1 MYEYSRDYLNKLI
14 AQSGV
19 KMGTAK
25 QGAMVA
31 IIELLDENALDGL
44 IKSIRDDYNSMKV
57 ELSQKDD
64 AITDRKNKLF
74 TLTINAQQKEKEYSG
89 KLEAIKALNLE
100 IERLEEEK
108 DKKKMDM
115 LCEGLLPEE
124 RSRLLAFDA
133 AIRLLDDRY
142 GRRGVDAEQ
151 IIRSA
156 SNVAA
161 NWRHEPEKACGKEI
175 NP

>member
-25 QGAMVA
+25 QAAMVA
-31 IIELLDENALDGL
+31 IIELLDENILDGL
-44 IKSIRDDYNSMKV
+44 IKSIRADYNSMKD
-57 ELSQKDD
+57 ELRWMTYNIQEAKRSEIQK
-64 AITDRKNKLF
+64 RGEV
-74 TLTINAQQKEKEYSG
+74 NALKEEVN
-89 KLEAIKALNLE
+89 ALNLE
-100 IERLEEEK
+100 INRLVE
-108 DKKKMDM
+108 DKNKKMQEM
-115 LCEGLLPEE
+115 LCEGMLPEE
-124 RSRLLAFDA
+124 RSRVLAFKA
-133 AIRLLDDRY
+133 AMNLIEERY
-142 GRRGVDAEQ
+142 GLRADADQ

>member
-14 AQSGV
+14 TKSGV

-44 IKSIRDDYNSMKV
+44 IKSILADYNSMKV
-57 ELSQKDD
+57 ELSQKDKV
-64 AITDRKNKLF
+64 IDRSVEKLRW
-74 TLTINAQQKEKEYSG
+74 LTNSIQEAERAKIQ
-89 KLEAIKALNLE
+89 KLEEVKELNLE

-108 DKKKMDM
+108 GKKRLEA
-115 LCEGLLPEE
+115 LCEGILPEE
-124 RSRLLAFDA
+124 KSRVLAFNA
-133 AIRLLDDRY
+133 AMKLMEERY
-142 GRRGVDAEQ
+142 GRRADADQ

>member
-1 MYEYSRDYLNKLI
+1 MYEDSRDYLNKLI
-14 AQSGV
+14 TKSGV

-25 QGAMVA
+25 QAAMVA

-44 IKSIRDDYNSMKV
+44 IKSIRADYNSMKD
-57 ELSQKDD
+57 EL
-64 AITDRKNKLF
+64 RW
-74 TLTINAQQKEKEYSG
+74 LTYNIQEAERAKIQ
-89 KLEAIKALNLE
+89 KLEEVKELNLE
-100 IERLEEEK
+100 IERLVEDK
-108 DKKKMDM
+108 DKKMQEM
-115 LCEGLLPEE
+115 LCEGMLPEE
-124 RSRLLAFDA
+124 RSRVLAFNA
-133 AIRLLDDRY
+133 AMKLMEERY
-142 GRRGVDAEQ
+142 GRRADADQ

>member
-25 QGAMVA
+25 QAAMVA
-31 IIELLDENALDGL
+31 IIELLDENILDGL
-44 IKSIRDDYNSMKV
+44 IKSIRADYNSMKD
-57 ELSQKDD
+57 ELRWMTYNIQEAKRSEIQK
-64 AITDRKNKLF
+64 RGEV
-74 TLTINAQQKEKEYSG
+74 NALKEEVN
-89 KLEAIKALNLE
+89 ALNLE
-100 IERLEEEK
+100 IERLVEDK
-108 DKKKMDM
+108 DKKMQEM
-115 LCEGLLPEE
+115 LCEGMLPEE
-124 RSRLLAFDA
+124 RSRVLAFNA
-133 AIRLLDDRY
+133 AMKLAEERY
-142 GRRGVDAEQ
+142 GHEADADQ

-161 NWRHEPEKACGKEI
+161 NWRHEPEKACIKEI

>member
-14 AQSGV
+14 AKSGV

-44 IKSIRDDYNSMKV
+44 IKAIRADYNRMQV
-57 ELSQKDD
+57 ELSQKDKV
-64 AITDRKNKLF
+64 IDRSVEKLRW
-74 TLTINAQQKEKEYSG
+74 LTNSIQEAERAKIQ
-89 KLEAIKALNLE
+89 KLEEVKELNLE
-100 IERLEEEK
+100 IERLVEDK
-108 DKKKMDM
+108 DKKMQEM
-115 LCEGLLPEE
+115 LCEGMLPEE
-124 RSRLLAFDA
+124 RSRVLAFNA
-133 AIRLLDDRY
+133 AMKLMEDRY
-142 GRRGVDAEQ
+142 GRRADADQ

>member
-44 IKSIRDDYNSMKV
+44 IKSIRDDYNRMKA

-64 AITDRKNKLF
+64 AITERKNAIF
-74 TLTINAQQKEKEYSG
+74 SLTINAEQKEKEYSG

-100 IERLEEEK
+100 IERLTEERN
-108 DKKKMDM
+108 KKKMEM

-133 AIRLLDDRY
+133 AMKLMEERY
-142 GRRGVDAEQ
+142 GRRADADQ

-161 NWRHEPEKACGKEI
+161 NWRHDPEKANVKEI

>member
-1 MYEYSRDYLNKLI
+1 MYEYSKDYLNKLI

-25 QGAMVA
+25 QAAMVA
-31 IIELLDENALDGL
+31 IIELLDENALEGM
-44 IKSIRDDYNSMKV
+44 IKAIRADYNRMQE

-74 TLTINAQQKEKEYSG
+74 TLTINAQQKEKEYSR
-89 KLEAIKALNLE
+89 KLEAIKAVNLE

-133 AIRLLDDRY
+133 ALRLLDDRY
-142 GRRGVDAEQ
+142 GRRVDAEQ
-151 IIRSA
+151 VIRSA

>member
-14 AQSGV
+14 AKSGV

-44 IKSIRDDYNSMKV
+44 IKSIRADYNSMQV
-57 ELSQKDD
+57 ELSQKDKV
-64 AITDRKNKLF
+64 IDRSVEKLRW
-74 TLTINAQQKEKEYSG
+74 LTNSIQEAERAKIQ
-89 KLEAIKALNLE
+89 KLEEVNELNLE
-100 IERLEEEK
+100 IERLVEDK
-108 DKKKMDM
+108 DKKMQEL
-115 LCEGLLPEE
+115 LCEGMLPEE
-124 RSRLLAFDA
+124 RSRVLAFNA
-133 AIRLLDDRY
+133 AMKLMEDRY
-142 GRRGVDAEQ
+142 GRRADADQ

>member
-31 IIELLDENALDGL
+31 IIELLDENSLDGL
-44 IKSIRDDYNSMKV
+44 IKSIRDDYNRMQV
-57 ELSQKDD
+57 ELSHKDD
-64 AITDRKNKLF
+64 AITERKNKIF
-74 TLTINAQQKEKEYSG
+74 SLTINADLKEKEYMG
-89 KLEAIKALNLE
+89 KLEQIKALNLQ
-100 IERLEEEK
+100 IERLVEER
-108 DKKKMDM
+108 DKKRLEV

-124 RSRLLAFDA
+124 KSRILAFDA
-133 AIRLLDDRY
+133 AMKLMEERY
-142 GRRGVDAEQ
+142 GRRADADQ

-156 SNVAA
+156 SNVAS
-161 NWRHEPEKACGKEI
+161 NWRHEPEKGGTEK
-175 NP
+175 

>member
-44 IKSIRDDYNSMKV
+44 IKSIRADYNSMKV

-64 AITDRKNKLF
+64 AITERKNAIF
-74 TLTINAQQKEKEYSG
+74 SLTINAKQKEKEYRS
-89 KLEAIKALNLE
+89 KLETINALNIE
-100 IERLEEEK
+100 IERLTEER

-133 AIRLLDDRY
+133 AMKLMEDRY
-142 GRRGVDAEQ
+142 GRRADADQ

-161 NWRHEPEKACGKEI
+161 NWMHLPQGSTGKEI

>member
-14 AQSGV
+14 ANSGV
-19 KMGTAK
+19 KMGTLK
-25 QGAMVA
+25 HSAMVA
-31 IIELLDENALDGL
+31 IIELLDENSLDGL
-44 IKSIRDDYNSMKV
+44 IKSIQADYNSMKV
-57 ELSQKDD
+57 ELSQKAKTMDLREKELLRLTSRMREAD
-64 AITDRKNKLF
+64 AIVR
-74 TLTINAQQKEKEYSG
+74 EKY
-89 KLEAIKALNLE
+89 KTVDALNIE
-100 IERLEEEK
+100 IERLTEER

-133 AIRLLDDRY
+133 AMKLMDERY
-142 GRRGVDAEQ
+142 GLRADADQ